1 MIPLA
6 AFILSVTGC
15 RESPPPG
22 KEALPSGQG
31 TRIVSLSPAI
41 SRTLVDLGAGGYV
54 VGRSPFCNALP
65 QSVPVVGDLNR
76 IDYER
81 LVRLDPTHVLLQPP
95 SGGVDS
101 GLTTLAR
108 ERGFTLRGWGG
119 LNGVAD
125 IQRLLRE
132 LPATVAEDGTDL
144 RAGMQARSVEVLS
157 ALDDVLRT
165 GRKLQFPGSVM
176 LVGGTN
182 PILAFGR
189 GTYLDDVLQ
198 ALGAS
203 NAVSAQGWVQLSLE
217 DVARIDPE
225 IIVLIPGVTNRA
237 KDDALS
243 SLQALPVRAG
253 ETKRVAA
260 LRHPDALLPSS
271 AIAEVAEALR
281 RILIELSHGHVP
293 EPETDSSRTPQ
304 RPDRGDGVVRPPA
317 PCCAPVT

>member
-1 MIPLA
+1 MPLA
-6 AFILSVTGC
+6 AFILSITGC

-22 KEALPSGQG
+22 EEALPSGQG

-54 VGRSPFCNALP
+54 VGRSPFCDALP
-65 QSVPVVGDLNR
+65 ESVPVVGDLNR

-101 GLTTLAR
+101 GLKTLAL

-119 LNGVAD
+119 LNGVVD

-132 LPATVAEDGTDL
+132 LPAAVAEDGTDL
-144 RAGMQARSVEVLS
+144 RAGMEARSVEVLS

-165 GRKLQFPGSVM
+165 ARKLPFPGRVM

-182 PILAFGR
+182 PVLAFGR

-198 ALGAS
+198 ALGAH

-225 IIVLIPGVTNRA
+225 FIVLIPAVTTRA
-237 KDDALS
+237 EDDALL
-243 SLQALPVRAG
+243 SLKALPVRAV

-271 AIAEVAEALR
+271 AIVDVAEALR
-281 RILIELSHGHVP
+281 RVLIELSQGHVP
-293 EPETDSSRTPQ
+293 DAGTDSSRTPE
-304 RPDRGDGVVRPPA
+304 RPDGVAGVVWPPA